1 MNMNTVAVA
10 AMAAFCALE
19 VRSGGVAQVSTE
31 EIARFGFEECAGSY
45 AEDAVAGM
53 GAGLSESARW
63 AHGSFGGALAT
74 GAKGAAAYVRG
85 LDALEGA
92 SSCTLFVRFR
102 KESAGFGPYPNVLT
116 SGGWVSQGGV
126 MLFSRG
132 GDSLGLRLRA
142 GGKGPEMSAR
152 VFDRMPE
159 RKWCSVAVVFARPL
173 VTVYTNGSVAAKAKW
188 DHPFTMGGTLQI
200 GGWAESSFG
209 GFIDDFRAWKGALG
223 AAEIAA
229 LAGEPRYDEVE
240 GYQDDG
246 TGGVKKTV
254 LIGQGGQPF
263 ATLEGDFATLTF
275 DTLGCVASIREKTTG
290 RELVTNVTPFVEM
303 VVGGPLS
310 PNLAAAPCR
319 PRRLERRGE
328 GRFAFLFGKA
338 GEIEI
343 SVSRFAGGWIFTVER
358 CTVKGVRQ
366 IDLCRVKP
374 ACQKWVGNFVNAWSD
389 ERSAV
394 CVRSCDIMGSPR
406 ANGTL
411 RVEVIA
417 PFSPVGRK
425 VALAAGPREGFRE
438 QLKAMTL
445 AAGAPHSTSG
455 GAWAMDSDVGRRSY
469 LFFSPYPWNL
479 EWGIALARLGGFS
492 NLHFGGWAE
501 TLGHNDPSPRQFP
514 GGLDDM
520 RDYVRKIHDAGLY
533 AGIHTLT
540 ACISNHDK
548 WIRPLCSTNL
558 FAMYTYTLAEPFTD
572 ASDEVRV
579 NEEPG
584 PKHSLI
590 ATYTTNGNYLR
601 FGNELMQY
609 SGIRR
614 TKPYAF
620 TGIKRG
626 ALGTKRGG
634 PYPAGMR
641 VDYPRNH
648 YVAFY
653 PDPDSPLADEIATR
667 LGRVYRTCQLNE
679 FYFDGSEGMYTR
691 YGTDAMRHKIFK
703 ELVKGAAPDA
713 EGPSI
718 EASCGN
724 ANNWWFQTR
733 MATTD
738 HGVWG
743 VKRFH
748 DWHVASA
755 IRSSRMAN
763 FLEPQMGWWQPR
775 LAVKGQ
781 VPGHYVDEMEYFA
794 SQNAGHDAAM
804 SIQGVYRSPAPFAQ
818 RRQLTV
824 LGWYERARLARA
836 FNESAVAAMA
846 VPGAEF
852 RLRQGADGHWRLT
865 PADCSYHRADH
876 ASLMKWAVNRAE
888 AGSAALRVEALFAV
902 KPYDTAAMTVLAA
915 ADVATMKTDA
925 ARGVKASAQTGA
937 DREHGAT
944 IRLSAANAS
953 APAKGAWARTRKFI
967 ASPYLDIG
975 KANAYG
981 FWVKGDGSGAL
992 LNFVCR
998 GAQEY
1003 HGGTSDHYV
1012 RLDFKGWRYFTVAMR
1027 EREGYASADY
1037 VWPYSMAIHDR
1048 LRTIVNTK
1056 HMQEFSL
1063 YLNDIAPGASAAVE
1077 VSEVRALE
1085 TYPEVATGLALV
1097 VNGTR
1102 HELPFALESGEFA
1115 ELEGS
1120 VWTRYSEMGDPVA
1133 RASAKAAVALRAG
1146 RNEFKLEGAFRG
1158 GAPLRAQT
1166 ALFALGK
1173 PFRAFVDALT
1183 PEMRRAMAFEA
1194 MASVVYAP
1202 AKGFD
1207 GKATVA
1213 VRPGEEASLSV
1224 EVVGPV
1230 KRPALGW
1237 TRGGERGSVT
1247 FEADVAAEQMLLCE
1261 NGCDWKV
1268 VNAKDWSVVAEGRLA
1283 RPLPKFAGTAAVE
1296 VSSADPAGASAIV
1309 NFAKKYVAGPAAG
1322 GSKCRFLAFN
1332 IWGDFFGNPVHERDL
1347 QQLAIV
1353 KGHDPDVIGLQEVTP
1368 NFWKSRL
1375 ISGLSSAGYA
1385 CIGAEMGPNDKHRVA
1400 ANPVFFRRSRF
1411 ELVEKGSSWFHPELD
1426 YSKGV
1431 VWAVLREKATGR
1443 KVVVFAS
1450 HFWWQTKGE
1459 ADDYL
1464 RLLNARLLHGTVAA
1478 VAKRHGAAV
1487 VGGGDLNSPVTSSA
1501 LAELKKLGWCDA
1513 QEKAP
1518 ETDPRA
1524 TWRDFPERDA
1534 KGVYRGVAPEK
1545 AKKRMWLDHVFYTPE
1560 SVKPLRFSM
1569 DRTQQALDVS
1579 DHSPVIFDFEM

>member
-1 MNMNTVAVA
+1 MSMKTVAAV
-10 AMAAFCALE
+10 AMAAFCVCGARGAEE
-19 VRSGGVAQVSTE
+19 V
-31 EIARFGFEECAGSY
+31 ARFGFEECTGSY
-45 AEDAVAGM
+45 ADDSVSGRTAK
-53 GAGLSESARW
+53 LTESARW
-63 AHGSFGGALAT
+63 AHGTFGGALAT
-74 GAKGAAAYVRG
+74 GAQGASAYVKG
-85 LDALEGA
+85 LDALDGA
-92 SSCTLFVRFR
+92 DACTLFIRFR
-102 KESAGFGPYPNVLT
+102 KESAGFGKYPNVLT
-116 SGGWVSQGGV
+116 SGEWVGRGGV
-126 MLFSRG
+126 MLFATG
-132 GDSLGLRLRA
+132 GESLRFRLRA
-142 GGKGPEMSAR
+142 GGGKGPETSAR
-152 VFDRMPE
+152 VFDRVPE
-159 RKWCSVAVVFARPL
+159 RKWCSVAVVFARPE
-173 VTVYTNGSVAAKAKW
+173 VTVYTNGSVAAKMKW
-188 DHPFTMGGTLQI
+188 DHPFTMGGSLQI
-200 GGWAESSFG
+200 GGWMESSFG

-229 LAGEPRYDEVE
+229 LAGDSRYDEIE

-254 LIGQGGQPF
+254 LLGQGGQPL
-263 ATLEGDFATLTF
+263 ATLDGDVATITF
-275 DTLGCVASIREKTTG
+275 DTQGCVASIREKATG
-290 RELVTNVTPFVEM
+290 RELVTNVTPFVE
-303 VVGGPLS
+303 VL
-310 PNLAAAPCR
+310 LADGR
-319 PRRLERRGE
+319 RIGPRRLVRRGD
-328 GRFAFLFGKA
+328 GRFAFLFGKD
-338 GEIEI
+338 GEAEI
-343 SVSRFAGGWIFTVER
+343 SVARFDGGWIFTVER
-358 CTVKGVRQ
+358 CTVKDVKTFE
-366 IDLCRVKP
+366 LCRVKP
-374 ACQKWVGNFVNAWSD
+374 ACRTWVGNFVNAWSD

-394 CVRSCDIMGSPR
+394 CVRSCDIKGDPR

-411 RVEVIA
+411 RVEVTA
-417 PFSPVGRK
+417 PFAPEGRK
-425 VALAAGPREGFRE
+425 AALAAGPRDGFRG

-469 LFFSPYPWNL
+469 FFFSPYPWNL
-479 EWGIALARLGGFS
+479 EWGLALARLGGFC

-514 GGLDDM
+514 GGLEDM
-520 RDYVRKIHDAGLY
+520 RDYVRKIHDAGIY

-626 ALGTKRGG
+626 ALGTTRGG

-653 PDPDSPLADEIATR
+653 PDADSPLADELAER
-667 LGRVYRTCQLNE
+667 LGRVFRTCKLDE

-703 ELVKGAAPDA
+703 ELVKGASPDA

-775 LAVKGQ
+775 LAVKGK

-804 SIQGVYRSPAPFAQ
+804 SIQGVYKSPAPFAQ

-836 FNESAVAAMA
+836 FNGDARTAMA

-852 RLRQGADGHWRLT
+852 RLRQGENGEWNLT
-865 PADCSYHRADH
+865 PSDCSYHRADH
-876 ASLMKWAVNRAE
+876 ASLMKWAGS
-888 AGSAALRVEALFAV
+888 AGFQTGGGTSSGGRTAAGAAALRVEALFAV
-902 KPYDTAAMTVLAA
+902 KPYEAAEMTVLAA
-915 ADVATMKTDA
+915 SDAAEMKTDA
-925 ARGVKASAQTGA
+925 ASGVKASAGTGA
-937 DREHGAT
+937 DKDHGAT
-944 IRLSAANAS
+944 IRLSAANTS

-975 KANAYG
+975 KASAYG

-1027 EREGYASADY
+1027 EREGYASVDY
-1037 VWPYSMAIHDR
+1037 VWPYSGAIHDR

-1056 HMQEFSL
+1056 HMQEFSI
-1063 YLNDIAPGASAAVE
+1063 YLNDIAPGASASVE

-1115 ELEGS
+1115 ELEGC
-1120 VWTRYSEMGDPVA
+1120 VWTRYSEMGDPVE
-1133 RASAKAAVALRAG
+1133 RATVKSPVSLKAG
-1146 RNEFKLEGAFRG
+1146 RNEFELKGAFKG
-1158 GAPLRAQT
+1158 GAPLRVQT

-1207 GKATVA
+1207 GKVTVA

-1247 FEADVAAEQMLLCE
+1247 FETDVAAEQMLLCE
-1261 NGCDWKV
+1261 NGSDWKV

-1283 RPLPKFAGTAAVE
+1283 QPLPRFAGTTAVE
-1296 VSSADPAGASAIV
+1296 VSSADPASASAIV
-1309 NFAKKYVAGPAAG
+1309 NLMKKYAPAATG
-1322 GSKCRFLAFN
+1322 GTKCRFLAFN

-1353 KGHDPDVIGLQEVTP
+1353 KGHDPDIVGLQEVTP

-1375 ISGLSSAGYA
+1375 ISGLSSAGYE

-1411 ELVEKGSSWFHPELD
+1411 ELVEKGSTWFHPELD

-1443 KVVVFAS
+1443 KIVAFAS
-1450 HFWWQTKGE
+1450 HFWWQEKGE
-1459 ADDYL
+1459 ADAYL
-1464 RLLNARLLHGTVAA
+1464 RLLNARMLHGTVAE

-1501 LAELKKLGWCDA
+1501 LKELKKLGWCDA

-1560 SVKPLRFSM
+1560 SVKPLKFSM